1 MHRHRFLK
9 LATTTTLAAFLGC
22 VCVIGADKPAP
33 PTQFRAYVGTYTGKK
48 SQGIYTFTFNAATGE
63 VGKPE
68 LAGEV
73 TNPSFLAIHP
83 NGKNLYSVGEV
94 AAVDG
99 KKGGGVSAFA
109 IQPDGKLKLLS
120 QASTVGSGPCH
131 ISVDKS
137 GKVALA
143 ANYGGGSVVALP
155 IKADGSV
162 GEHTGFVQHSG
173 KSVTKRQSQPN
184 AHSVNL
190 SPDNRFAFVADL
202 GLDKVLIYKLDA
214 AKGTLTANDPAFATV
229 PPGSGP
235 RHFAF
240 HPSGKF
246 AYVINEITL
255 TMTAFSY
262 DAAKGALTE
271 LHTVSTLPA
280 ADGPGPK
287 PGWSTAEVVAHPNGK
302 FLYGSNRGHD
312 TIAVFAV
319 ATDGKIT
326 LVQNAPAEV
335 KTPRNFNLD
344 PTGKWLF
351 TEGQS
356 SDTIALFKVDQAT
369 GKLTATGT
377 KLEVGTPVCMKFLPL
392 K

>member
-1 MHRHRFLK
+1 MHSLCFLN
-9 LATTTTLAAFLGC
+9 LATTTLLVAILGYASASA
-22 VCVIGADKPAP
+22 ADKASG

-48 SQGIYTFTFNAATGE
+48 SQGIYTFTFNSATGE

-68 LAGEV
+68 LAGEAV
-73 TNPSFLAIHP
+73 NPSFLAIHP
-83 NGKNLYSVGEV
+83 SGKSLYAVGEV

-137 GKVALA
+137 GKVVLA

-162 GEHTGFVQHSG
+162 GEHTGFVQHTIKG
-173 KSVTKRQSQPN
+173 TAKRQN
-184 AHSVNL
+184 HAHSVNL

-202 GLDKVLIYKLDA
+202 GLDQVLIYKLDA
-214 AKGTLTANDPAFATV
+214 AKGTLTPNEPAFGTV

-246 AYVINEITL
+246 AYVCNEMASSVTAMTYDSSKGEFKTL
-255 TMTAFSY
+255 N
-262 DAAKGALTE
+262 
-271 LHTVSTLPA
+271 TVTTLPKEHK
-280 ADGPGPK
+280 GN
-287 PGWSTAEVVAHPNGK
+287 STAETVVHPNGK
-302 FLYGSNRGHD
+302 FVYVSNRGHNS
-312 TIAVFAV
+312 IAIFAI
-319 ATDGKIT
+319 DEKSG
-326 LVQNAPAEV
+326 EV
-335 KTPRNFNLD
+335 KAMGHQGEGINIPRNFNID
-344 PTGKWLF
+344 PTGKWMIVGNQAGNSIVVF
-351 TEGQS
+351 EVDAKTGQLK
-356 SDTIALFKVDQAT
+356 TTDQKA
-369 GKLTATGT
+369 
-377 KLEVGTPVCMKFLPL
+377 EVPAPICVRFVPKS
-392 K
+392 

>member
-1 MHRHRFLK
+1 MNRLRFLN
-9 LATTTTLAAFLGC
+9 LATTTLLVAILGYASASA
-22 VCVIGADKPAP
+22 ADKASG

-48 SQGIYTFTFNAATGE
+48 SQGIYTFTFNSATGE

-68 LAGEV
+68 LAGEAV
-73 TNPSFLAIHP
+73 NPSFLAIHP
-83 NGKNLYSVGEV
+83 SGKSLYAVGEV

-137 GKVALA
+137 GKVVLA

-162 GEHTGFVQHSG
+162 GEHTGFVQHTIKG
-173 KSVTKRQSQPN
+173 TAKRQN
-184 AHSVNL
+184 HAHSVNL

-202 GLDKVLIYKLDA
+202 GLDQVLIYKLDA
-214 AKGTLTANDPAFATV
+214 AKGTLTPNEPAFGTV

-246 AYVINEITL
+246 AYVINETTL
-255 TMTAFSY
+255 SMTAFSY

-271 LHTVSTLPA
+271 IHTVSTLPA

-287 PGWSTAEVVAHPNGK
+287 PGWSTAEVVAHPGGK
-302 FLYGSNRGHD
+302 FIYGSNRGHD
-312 TIAVFAV
+312 TIAVFSV
-319 ATDGKIT
+319 AADGKIT

-351 TEGQS
+351 TEGQG
-356 SDTIALFKVDQAT
+356 SDTIALFKVDLAT

-377 KLEVGTPVCMKFLPL
+377 KLEVGVPVCMKFLPL